1 MAKTTLAFIADL
13 HYYSPK
19 LGVTGRA
26 YDLRQ
31 GSDQKCL
38 AESGA
43 IIDAALERLA
53 DEADVDAV
61 VVSGDV
67 TNDGELCSHEEV
79 REKFR
84 AFAEKK
90 PLYLITSTHDWC
102 TDHNPRRYEGN
113 ETFHDVETL
122 DAPALDAFYA
132 DFGKDKLVAAYE
144 TGKGFHSRC
153 FQVGP
158 ALRLLAVND
167 DMDGEGGRSGYSEAH
182 LQWME
187 AQIRDAK
194 QNGCDVIA
202 TEHHL
207 LLWGISGLIN
217 KGQSI
222 GDNFAVA
229 ERLADAGLRLMFVGH
244 SHMQRTTEF
253 TSKAGNKITQVNV
266 GSLCGH
272 PAPIN
277 YVTIEN
283 GKARLQVKCLEGFTY
298 NGEEKDAA
306 FLRDHSTGV
315 LTNLL
320 HAAAEDKEDLRARL
334 AGQGIRIKPLDK
346 LYPILRHYAKMAL
359 TITVGKAARKVN
371 GVTFGKGVD
380 KKAARALKNEPLL
393 PYILDIFCCVFDGS
407 MSAREMPEPVK
418 TIAKDVSTLPRRI
431 VGKLP
436 LGKAK
441 KEKIYRTT
449 GEIEKI
455 LRELIEPSLPDNADC
470 EIDLT

>member
-1 MAKTTLAFIADL
+1 MAQTKLAFIADI

-19 LGVTGRA
+19 LGITGRA
-26 YDLRQ
+26 YELRS

-43 IIDAALERLA
+43 IVDAAFDRLLK
-53 DEADVDAV
+53 ETDVDAV
-61 VVSGDV
+61 VISGDV
-67 TNDGELCSHEEV
+67 TNDGEIVSHEEI
-79 REKFR
+79 RDKFT
-84 AFAEKK
+84 AFAAKK

-102 TDHNPRRYEGN
+102 TDGNPRRFEGN
-113 ETFHDVETL
+113 EVFHDVDAVDAPTL
-122 DAPALDAFYA
+122 DAMYA
-132 DFGKDKLVAAYE
+132 GFGRETLVSEYE
-144 TGKGFHSRC
+144 TGRGFHSRC
-153 FQVGP
+153 FQVSP
-158 ALRLLAVND
+158 TLRLLAVND
-167 DMDGEGGRSGYSEAH
+167 DMDAPGGKSGYSEAH

-194 QNGCDVIA
+194 NAGMDVIA

-253 TSKAGNKITQVNV
+253 VSQNGNKITQVNV

-283 GKARLQVKCLEGFTY
+283 GKAHVKVECLEGFSY
-298 NGEEKDAA
+298 NGEWKDAA
-306 FLRDHSTGV
+306 FIRDHSTAV

-320 HAAAEDKEDLRARL
+320 NAAATDKEDFRERL
-334 AGQGIRIKPLDK
+334 ESQGIHIKPFDK
-346 LYPILRHYAKMAL
+346 IYPVIRHYAKMAL
-359 TITVGKAARKVN
+359 TIKVGKAASKIN
-371 GVTFGKGVD
+371 GLTFGKGVR
-380 KKAARALKNEPLL
+380 KKNVKSVKDRPLL
-393 PYILDIFCCVFDGS
+393 PLILEIFLCVFDGS
-407 MSAREMPEPVK
+407 MNAKTMSDDVK
-418 TIAKDVSTLPRRI
+418 AVASDVSTLPRRI
-431 VGKLP
+431 VKKLP
-436 LGKAK
+436 IGKDK
-441 KEKIYRTT
+441 KEKIFRTT
-449 GEIEKI
+449 DEIEKI
-455 LRELIEPSLPDNADC
+455 LQELVNPSLPDNTDC
-470 EIDLT
+470 VIDLK